1 MFGDKKDNKI
11 VKLPYGL
18 RDIFP
23 SESEE
28 RNNIKGIIS
37 DEFKKWGYGEVKTP
51 VIEYTKNISIG
62 VGKDW
67 KDRLINFFDIDGSL
81 VSLRSDMTIPIAR
94 LAGMRI
100 KREQLPVRFC
110 YFADS
115 FRQSEIQK
123 GIRRV
128 YNQAGLEFIGS
139 SNSVMSDTEILIIL
153 INILNGIDIQE
164 YRIGL
169 GHVEF
174 IEGLCDWF
182 KYGLKEREYVRKMI
196 FTKNFVELEDFLNK
210 KSKDKTDLFI
220 KLMQPESDIKKISK
234 LVSGVNEPKV
244 IKSLGYLKKIYG
256 NLSELGYQ
264 ESLITDFSI
273 IRDFSYY
280 TGLLFEVYCP
290 GVTSILG
297 SGGRYDGL
305 IKEFGLDVPA
315 TGFALDID
323 LAHKAARKAKKKESF
338 RILLNCASDKKSI
351 ELVKMACRLRCSDV
365 IVELCFEKISNLKT
379 FAKEKK
385 FDLLV
390 EVEKDFEKARVT
402 DVGRNIETVKKIKD
416 LIKEF

>member
-28 RNNIKGIIS
+28 RNNIKGLIS

-67 KDRLINFFDIDGSL
+67 KDKLINFFDIDGSL

-153 INILNGIDIQE
+153 INILNGVDIQE

-210 KSKDKTDLFI
+210 KSKDKTDLFM

-234 LVSGVNEPKV
+234 LVSGLNEPKV

-264 ESLITDFSI
+264 ESLITDISI

-297 SGGRYDGL
+297 SGGRYDRL
-305 IKEFGLDVPA
+305 IKEFGLNVPA

-323 LAHKAARKAKKKESF
+323 LAHKAATKAKKKESF

-385 FDLLV
+385 IDLVV
-390 EVEKDFEKARVT
+390 EVEKDFKKARVT
-402 DVGRNIETVKKIKD
+402 DISRNIETVKKIKD